1 MKIDKG
7 LRKVSAQ
14 GVETQKKIVEISDDL
29 FYRQGYEHTSFTNIA
44 AIVGISKGNF
54 YHHFK
59 TKNQILSAV
68 IEYRKEKT
76 QKMLQEWESNSSDEV
91 QRIKCFINI
100 LIKNKAKIK
109 HYGCPVGT
117 LTTELQKL
125 DHSAHKHAVEIFELF
140 KSWITQQLNW
150 LGVGDDAEQISLHL
164 LARSQGIATVYNAM
178 KDERFLKAEVELL
191 EHWVDEQIEKNNSK
205 AANPK

>member
-76 QKMLQEWESNSSDEV
+76 QKMLQEWESISSDEV

-140 KSWITQQLNW
+140 KSWITEQLNL
-150 LGVGDDAEQISLHL
+150 LGVADAAEQISLHL

-178 KDERFLKAEVELL
+178 KDECFLKAEVELL
-191 EHWVDEQIEKNNSK
+191 ERWVDEQIEKNNSK
-205 AANPK
+205 ATNPK